1 MAESHASKLDSRHQ
15 TAASQMGQRSTG
27 DKVWNPK
34 GRMSTTHGL
43 PVKAVKCFESK
54 GGKK

>member
-1 MAESHASKLDSRHQ
+1 MAESQASKLDSRHQ
-15 TAASQMGQRSTG
+15 TAASQMEQRTTG
-27 DKVWNPK
+27 DKPFVPK
-34 GRMSTTHGL
+34 GRMSTTHGS

>member
-15 TAASQMGQRSTG
+15 TAASQMGQRTTG
-27 DKVWNPK
+27 DKPFVPK
-34 GRMSTTHGL
+34 GRMSTTHVS
-43 PVKAVKCFESK
+43 PVKGVKCFESK

>member
-1 MAESHASKLDSRHQ
+1 MAESQASKLDSRHQ

-27 DKVWNPK
+27 DKPFVPK
-34 GRMSTTHGL
+34 GRMSTTHVS
-43 PVKAVKCFESK
+43 PVKGVKCFESK